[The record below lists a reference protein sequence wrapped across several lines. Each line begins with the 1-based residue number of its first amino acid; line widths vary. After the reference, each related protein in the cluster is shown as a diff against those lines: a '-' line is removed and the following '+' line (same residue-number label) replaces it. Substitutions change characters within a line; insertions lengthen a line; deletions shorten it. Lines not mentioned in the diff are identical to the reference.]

1 MYDIIGKRYWFF
13 LISGVLILISIVS
26 LSTVGLK
33 AGIEFS
39 SGSIL
44 TISFEQPPSFSDFK
58 AEMSSLGYGNAL
70 IQQAGNNSF
79 IVRTQ
84 ELSDQ
89 ETTTIENDLQA
100 KFGKFTETPDFTS
113 ISPQAAA
120 ETVHNAIIAVAVASI
135 GILLYVTWAFRRM
148 PRPFRYG
155 LCAVIAL
162 IHDALVALGVF
173 SVLGAVLGWET
184 NLMFITGV
192 LAIIGYSINNTIV
205 VFDRIRENLIR
216 GISANFETVVNNSQ
230 VETMTRSMNTSLTT
244 LITVLAILL
253 FVGSSIQNFA
263 VVLLIGIVAGTFDSV
278 FVAPALL
285 VVWDKGEW
293 GRFIPFRRPS
303 LQKA

>member
-13 LISGVLILISIVS
+13 LISGFFILVSIVS
-26 LSTVGLK
+26 LATAGLK
-33 AGIEFS
+33 PGIEFS

-44 TISFEQPPSFSDFK
+44 TVSFEQPPTYSNFK
-58 AEMSSLGYGNAL
+58 AEIVSLGYPNAVV
-70 IQQAGNNSF
+70 QQAGTSDF
-79 IVRTQ
+79 IIRTQ

-89 ETTTIENDLQA
+89 EKSTIETDLKD
-100 KFGKFTETPDFTS
+100 KFGTLAEASFS
-113 ISPQAAA
+113 SVSPQAAA

-135 GILLYVTWAFRRM
+135 GILIYVTWAFRRM

-155 LCAVIAL
+155 VCAVIAL

-173 SVLGAVLGWET
+173 SILGAVLGWET

-230 VETMTRSMNTSLTT
+230 VETMARSMNTSLTT

-253 FVGSSIQNFA
+253 FVGSSIENFA
-263 VVLLIGIVAGTFDSV
+263 IVLLIGIVAGTFDSV